1 MAVEIDEKGHTD
13 RDLICEEIRQKTLE
27 KNLIENLL
35 ELKRV
40 EKVVMQ
46 TMKLVEYKRLLISL
60 KTKKKETKWK
70 KNKIK

>member
-60 KTKKKETKWK
+60 KTKKKETK
-70 KNKIK
+70 

>member
-13 RDLICEEIRQKTLE
+13 RDLICKEIRQKTLE

-60 KTKKKETKWK
+60 KTKKKETK
-70 KNKIK
+70 